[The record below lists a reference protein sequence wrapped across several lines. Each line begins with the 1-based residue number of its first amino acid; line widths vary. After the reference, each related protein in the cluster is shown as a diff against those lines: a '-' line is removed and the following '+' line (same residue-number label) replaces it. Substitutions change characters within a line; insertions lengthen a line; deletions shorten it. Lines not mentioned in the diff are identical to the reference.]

1 MLLLVVSDIHYL
13 FQDDLRAKGKSIS
26 RAVSCVLMMTILK
39 LFSPMKEVLS
49 DYGVFFLFSGV
60 VAIST
65 PMIYFKGPKRGEN
78 QTSNW
83 FYLPETKDVNLE
95 NVRYLFT
102 QRSDQSTCDIQKSTK
117 L

>member
-1 MLLLVVSDIHYL
+1 MQTLVVSDIYYS

-26 RAVSCVLMMTILK
+26 RAVSCILMMTILK
-39 LFSPMKEVLS
+39 LFSPMREVLS

-65 PMIYFKGPKRGEN
+65 PLIYFKGPKCGEN
-78 QTSNW
+78 IPSNW

-102 QRSDQSTCDIQKSTK
+102 QRSVQVSIIRQES
-117 L
+117 